1 MHYCITLPAR
11 RINLSRARAP
21 RGFSLLEL
29 MVALVVLSV
38 IGAAVVPVF
47 SGSVASM
54 RVRAFQSDFIQI
66 FEYIQERA
74 VTDVR
79 EYRLYIDEREHS
91 YWAMRHTG
99 YDDRQEKVFEM
110 VEQEWGQLRHFPD
123 TVRIERMT
131 APKDRERDARY
142 MACYP
147 NGSCTRVKVNLTESK
162 DRRRRVIIE
171 TTGVMGKVEVDDY
184 RDRRR

>member
-1 MHYCITLPAR
+1 MQTRFSKLPRAADR
-11 RINLSRARAP
+11 LAARAP

-29 MVALVVLSV
+29 LVTLVVLSV
-38 IGAAVVPVF
+38 IGAAVVPVY

-54 RVRAFQSDFIQI
+54 RVRAFESDFIQL

-79 EYRLYIDEREHS
+79 EYRLYIDERQHL
-91 YWAMRHTG
+91 YWAMYHAG
-99 YDDRQEKVFEM
+99 YDDRREKIFEM
-110 VEQEWGQLRHFPD
+110 VDEDWGRERQFPD
-123 TVRIERMT
+123 AVRIERMT
-131 APKDRERDARY
+131 APKDRDRDARY

-147 NGSCTRVKVNLTESK
+147 NGSCTRVKVNLTENK
-162 DRRRRVIIE
+162 DRRRRIIIE
-171 TTGVMGKVEVDDY
+171 TLGVMGKIEVDDY